1 MRRWKQ
7 FCSMLVKPGLSELRT
22 LDNSLCSIIAVSE
35 GLLTCSGNTM
45 LVMQRFGIV
54 RSGTEMKWE
63 PTFPNPIQCANF
75 NQRLLEQKVCLSQF
89 YSQNLYSF
97 NVQVKTVND
106 TQSNYS
112 DITKEVKL
120 RYTLDNW
127 RTYTESPSLIRI
139 DQSSH
144 LVTNTNTYQ
153 WIETNESEIILSTI
167 PLETKFYQ
175 LEFAVVYRGNNF
187 EYWDNNNSQNYVCF
201 SSSSYC

>member
-1 MRRWKQ
+1 ME
-7 FCSMLVKPGLSELRT
+7 LNLSGSI
-22 LDNSLCSIIAVSE
+22 NSLKI
-35 GLLTCSGNTM
+35 T
-45 LVMQRFGIV
+45 
-54 RSGTEMKWE
+54 
-63 PTFPNPIQCANF
+63 
-75 NQRLLEQKVCLSQF
+75 EQKVCLSQF

-97 NVQVKTVND
+97 NVQVKTIND
-106 TQSNYS
+106 TQSNYL

-127 RTYTESPSLIRI
+127 RTYIECPSLICI